1 MRGIVELILR
11 EGVLI
16 VGIGLVLGLAGTL
29 ALRGVLQSQIYGLGS
44 LDPLVI
50 GIVLTTLAVV
60 AVIACSL
67 PARRAALVN
76 PVSVLNQ
83 Q

>member
-1 MRGIVELILR
+1 
-11 EGVLI
+11 
-16 VGIGLVLGLAGTL
+16 
-29 ALRGVLQSQIYGLGS
+29 
-44 LDPLVI
+44 VI
-50 GIVLTTLAVV
+50 GVVLATLAVV